1 MAATDVVGGRLTV
14 SFEGR
19 PMKSAE
25 LTADE
30 AYELFKYAEEMKRK
44 RRKFGSLKAFD
55 RAVWGMHEGDM
66 SVPAIANALQV
77 SQARVEG
84 AIGRVESG
92 RYGAE
97 GVI

>member
-14 SFEGR
+14 SFEGKH
-19 PMKSAE
+19 PKSAE

-30 AYELFKYAEEMKRK
+30 AYELLKYADGMRRK
-44 RRKFGSLKAFD
+44 RSKFGTLKAFD
-55 RAVWGMHEGDM
+55 RAVWGMRDAGM
-66 SVPAIANALQV
+66 SVPAIADALQV